1 MSEAHAEQMQT
12 LSDWSMPLSS
22 KHYDQRVTL
31 SEQERQALASVPTL
45 RFLFRSDPPS
55 AHILARLTR
64 PLQDAYE
71 LKQVKRTEGKF
82 ALYLRAM
89 YQHMRETGKS
99 FGAGRKRSGLPL
111 CSLVSVLYLLE

>member
-1 MSEAHAEQMQT
+1 MSEAHAEQTQT

-22 KHYDQRVTL
+22 KQYDQRVAL

-45 RFLFRSDPPS
+45 RYLFRDNPPS
-55 AHILARLTR
+55 AHILARLTL
-64 PLQDAYE
+64 PLRDAYE

-89 YQHMRETGKS
+89 YRHMQETGKS
-99 FGAGRKRSGLPL
+99 F
-111 CSLVSVLYLLE
+111 